1 MLIIDPMSSVSVHE
15 ITGFAIA
22 PFASAEET
30 LRYAIL
36 AEKYGL
42 TGFWLGEGFH
52 GRSATALLSAV
63 AVQTKKI
70 ELGTAIIGVYAR
82 HPGLIAMEAATIDE
96 LSHGRFNLG
105 LGVNV
110 TSLVKHG
117 LTHSAG
123 SAKDQKPYAAMK
135 DSFQIIRGLLSG
147 GTVKYHGEV
156 FSLADPG
163 SALNFH
169 GFEPVRKNLPIYFGS
184 RSPKILELCGQVADG
199 VILSRSLSAS
209 GSYVADSLKHIYSGV
224 KKAGRNMEEVVIASN
239 LTFSV
244 GKDSR
249 QAKDHAREVVALYV
263 ADPTLTASE
272 LMLQHSK
279 VKPEDLNSVKE
290 GLKQGGIARATELV
304 TEEMIDEFAIAGTV
318 DECVGKLEKLG
329 KLGVQVPIA
338 FDLLGPQPEEA
349 IALIATQILPRISKN
364 T

>member
-1 MLIIDPMSSVSVHE
+1 VHE

-36 AEKYGL
+36 AEKFGL

-63 AVQTKKI
+63 AVQTQKI
-70 ELGTAIIGVYAR
+70 QLGTAIIGVYAR

-117 LTHSAG
+117 LTQSA
-123 SAKDQKPYAAMK
+123 STAKDQKPLAAMK
-135 DSFQIIRGLLSG
+135 DSFEIVHGLLSG
-147 GTVKYHGEV
+147 QKVKYHGEV
-156 FSLADPG
+156 FSLAEPG
-163 SALNFH
+163 SVLNFH
-169 GFEPVRKNLPIYFGS
+169 GFQPVRKHLPIYFGS
-184 RSPKILELCGQVADG
+184 RSPKILELCGRVADG

-209 GSYVADSLKHIYSGV
+209 GSYVADSLKHIYAGAKS
-224 KKAGRNMEEVVIASN
+224 AGRDKDELVIASN

-244 GKDSR
+244 GKNS
-249 QAKDHAREVVALYV
+249 QEAKDHVREVVALYV

-279 VKPEDLNSVKE
+279 VKPEDLNSVKD
-290 GLKQGGIARATELV
+290 GLKQGGITRAAELV

-318 DECVGKLEKLG
+318 DECTGKLEKLG
-329 KLGVQVPIA
+329 ELGVQVPIA
-338 FDLLGPQPEEA
+338 FDLLGPNPEEA
-349 IALIATQILPRISKN
+349 IELIATQILQRISSKR
-364 T
+364 